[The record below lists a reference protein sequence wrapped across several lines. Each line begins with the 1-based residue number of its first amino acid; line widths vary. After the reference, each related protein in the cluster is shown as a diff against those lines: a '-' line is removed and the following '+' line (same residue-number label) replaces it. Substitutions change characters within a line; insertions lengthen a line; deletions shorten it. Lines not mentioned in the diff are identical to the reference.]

1 MAQTKTHQFFRY
13 LLVFALAYLPLSN
26 SLAQTPPS
34 VSEATAYD
42 GLLRAAFDGD
52 LAELR
57 ERIGSGEAIEKTD
70 SAGRTALHIAAFGS
84 HEDIVIELSK
94 AGADMNA
101 LENRAYDVVTI
112 AAVANDYEMLD
123 TVLNNGASAA
133 NITSPYDGTA
143 LIAAA
148 HLGHHEVV
156 KRLIDA
162 GAPLNHINNL
172 NWTALIEAVVLG
184 DGGPDHI
191 QTIKHLLHAGADKSI
206 PDRDGQT
213 PLDLAQAYGFD
224 DIIRLL
230 E

>member
-1 MAQTKTHQFFRY
+1 MHSKTYPIFYF
-13 LLVFALAYLPLSN
+13 LIVAILAYLPISH
-26 SLAQTPPS
+26 SLAQTPPL
-34 VSEATAYD
+34 VSEAITYK
-42 GLLRAAFDGD
+42 GLLRAAYDGN
-52 LAELR
+52 LSQLR
-57 ERIGSGEAIEKTD
+57 EHIAKGDALEQTD

-84 HEDIVIELSK
+84 DEEIVIELAR
-94 AGADMNA
+94 AGANMNA

-133 NITSPYDGTA
+133 NVTSPYDGTA

-148 HLGHHEVV
+148 HLGHHKVV

-162 GAPLNHINNL
+162 GAPLDHVNNL

-184 DGGPDHI
+184 DGGYDHI
-191 QTIKHLLHAGADKSI
+191 QTIKHLLQAGANKSI
-206 PDRDGQT
+206 TDKNGQT
-213 PLDLAQAYGFD
+213 PLDLARDYNFE